1 MPMNI
6 MQFVQMLKG
15 GNGNPQQLLINMLQ
29 QKMGGTPFGD
39 NLISLAKEGKS
50 ADIEQIARNLCASK
64 GVNFDEAFTNFK
76 QQLGL

>member
-15 GNGNPQQLLINMLQ
+15 GGGNPQQLLMNMLQ

-50 ADIEQIARNLCASK
+50 ADIEQIARNLCATK

>member
-6 MQFVQMLKG
+6 MQFVQMLKS
-15 GNGNPQQLLINMLQ
+15 GNGNPQPLLINMMQ
-29 QKMGGTPFGD
+29 QKMGGTPVGD
-39 NLISLAKEGKS
+39 NLISLAQQGKS

-64 GVNFDEAFTNFK
+64 GINFEEAFTNFK

>member
-6 MQFVQMLKG
+6 MQFVQMMKS
-15 GNGNPQQLLINMLQ
+15 GNGNPQQLLINMMQ

-39 NLISLAKEGKS
+39 NLISLVQQGKS

-64 GVNFDEAFTNFK
+64 GINFEEAFTNFK

>member
-6 MQFVQMLKG
+6 MQFVQMMKS
-15 GNGNPQQLLINMLQ
+15 GNGNPQQLLINMVQ

-39 NLISLAKEGKS
+39 NLISLVQQGKS

-64 GVNFDEAFTNFK
+64 GINFEEAFTNFK

>member
-6 MQFVQMLKG
+6 MQFVQMMKS
-15 GNGNPQQLLINMLQ
+15 GNGNPQQLLINMIQ

-39 NLISLAKEGKS
+39 NLISLAQQGKT

-64 GVNFDEAFTNFK
+64 GINFEEAFTNFK

>member
-6 MQFVQMLKG
+6 IQFVQMMKS
-15 GNGNPQQLLINMLQ
+15 GNGNPQQLLMNMMQ

-39 NLISLAKEGKS
+39 NLISLVQQGKS

-64 GVNFDEAFTNFK
+64 GINFEEAFTNFK

>member
-6 MQFVQMLKG
+6 MQFVQMMKN
-15 GNGNPQQLLINMLQ
+15 GNSNPQQLLINMMQ

-39 NLISLAKEGKS
+39 NLISLVQQGKS

-64 GVNFDEAFTNFK
+64 GINFEEAFTNFK

>member
-6 MQFVQMLKG
+6 MQFVQMMKS
-15 GNGNPQQLLINMLQ
+15 GNGNPQQLLINMMQ

-39 NLISLAKEGKS
+39 NLISLVQQGKS

-64 GVNFDEAFTNFK
+64 GINFEKAFTNFK

>member
-6 MQFVQMLKG
+6 IQFGQMMKS
-15 GNGNPQQLLINMLQ
+15 GNGNPQQLLMNMMQ

-39 NLISLAKEGKS
+39 NLISLVQQGKS

-64 GVNFDEAFTNFK
+64 GINFEEAFTNFK

>member
-6 MQFVQMLKG
+6 MQFVQMMKSG
-15 GNGNPQQLLINMLQ
+15 KGNPQQLLINMMQ

-39 NLISLAKEGKS
+39 NLISLARQGKS

-64 GVNFDEAFTNFK
+64 GINFEEAFTNFK